1 MLVKH
6 RRSRP
11 RSRAHR
17 AAEAFVVVATIL
29 CSHPAAA
36 EGWTAP
42 ASIGNIQSFSSG
54 SPSSGSVTH
63 YFRAA
68 TSTSWTVTNG
78 AGVCSNPL
86 FVYLDSS
93 QYGYRELL
101 ATAMLAKSLGKQ
113 VQFIGNCIA
122 ADYFKTY
129 YVILLE

>member
-1 MLVKH
+1 MLVKQ

-17 AAEAFVVVATIL
+17 AAEAFLFVATIL

-63 YFRAA
+63 YFTT
-68 TSTSWTVTNG
+68 TSSTWTVTNG
-78 AGVCSNPL
+78 AGVCSSPL
-86 FVYLDSS
+86 FAYIDSS
-93 QYGYRELL
+93 QYGYRELF

-113 VQFIGNCIA
+113 VWLLGNCTA
-122 ADYFKTY
+122 TDYFKTH